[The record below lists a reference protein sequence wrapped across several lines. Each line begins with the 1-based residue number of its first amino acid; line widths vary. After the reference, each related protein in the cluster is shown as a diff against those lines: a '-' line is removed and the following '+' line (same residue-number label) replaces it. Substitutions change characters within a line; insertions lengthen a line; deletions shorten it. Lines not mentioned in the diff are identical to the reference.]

1 MLAERQGTKGL
12 PEIEDEDRIER
23 LVRFDGQHTFFFG
36 NAVSE
41 TVCSHP
47 VRSCKLFDCMLWES
61 EKLSRQEK
69 MSPKARSR

>member
-36 NAVSE
+36 NAVGE

-47 VRSCKLFDCMLWES
+47 VRSCNSSTICF
-61 EKLSRQEK
+61 R
-69 MSPKARSR
+69 KARNDRARRR